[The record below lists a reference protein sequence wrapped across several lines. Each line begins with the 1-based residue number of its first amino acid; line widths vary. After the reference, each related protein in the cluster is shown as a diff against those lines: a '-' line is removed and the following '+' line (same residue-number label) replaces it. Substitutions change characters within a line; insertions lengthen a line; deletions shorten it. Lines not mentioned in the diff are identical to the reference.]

1 MSFSRRECVWA
12 FRPPCGH
19 GEGPE
24 ERRSRDPKSSV
35 RAPPKKA
42 GGGGKF
48 TLGRPGDEG
57 AAGDERA
64 YDERRTDP
72 EDGEAYTFDELMDY
86 YRGQYKKK
94 ALEEY
99 WENECAPLRKKKT
112 KGKPAAKVEVGASPA
127 IPEPTPKSKAKFKTQ
142 AKKLSAEDLETD
154 GPLAR
159 EIAPVIP
166 FFPFKQI
173 ERFYDIQGLLKHP
186 KLLNAACALMA
197 KRFRKLGATK
207 VAAFEAR
214 GFLFTLVAIKM
225 GVPFVMLRKSGK
237 MPNTISS
244 APYTKEYAGVDSIC
258 IQKDI
263 VAPGDKVV
271 LLDDLVATG
280 GTMCAGVELMKACE
294 AEVVECACMVE
305 LRALKGRER
314 LMKAGAKAVWAMM
327 TEELLTTA
335 AALPEGY
342 VDDGEAH

>member
-1 MSFSRRECVWA
+1 MA
-12 FRPPCGH
+12 PPKE
-19 GEGPE
+19 GEK

-57 AAGDERA
+57 AAAGEHGPG
-64 YDERRTDP
+64 EMRTDP
-72 EDGEAYTFDELMDY
+72 EDGEAYTFDELLEY
-86 YRGQYKKK
+86 YRGKYKKK

-99 WENECAPLRKKKT
+99 WENECIPLRKKKP
-112 KGKPAAKVEVGASPA
+112 KKKPAAKAEASASPA
-127 IPEPTPKSKAKFKTQ
+127 PPEPVPKAKAKAKTQ
-142 AKKLSAEDLETD
+142 AKKLSAEDFETD
-154 GPLAR
+154 GPLAK

-166 FFPFKQI
+166 FFPFKHI
-173 ERFYDIQGLLKHP
+173 EKFYDIQGLLKHP

-207 VAAFEAR
+207 VAGFEAR
-214 GFLFTLVAIKM
+214 GFLFTPVAIKM

-263 VAPGDKVV
+263 IAPGDKVV

-280 GTMCAGVELMKACE
+280 GTLCAGVELIKACE
-294 AEVVECACMVE
+294 AEVVECACLVE
-305 LRALKGRER
+305 LKSLKGRER
-314 LMKAGAKAVWAMM
+314 VTKAGAKAVWALM

-335 AALPEGY
+335 AALPTGY